1 MMTGR
6 DFGNA
11 EIGVLDL
18 ASGELTNVTN
28 HPARDSEPAWSRD
41 GHWLAFTRRQA
52 EQPMGIWIAR
62 SDGRDARNLTNSRD
76 ADNWAPAWEP

>member
-41 GHWLAFTRRQA
+41 GRWLAFTRRQA
-52 EQPMGIWIAR
+52 EQPRTFG
-62 SDGRDARNLTNSRD
+62 SPGPTDAT
-76 ADNWAPAWEP
+76 PAT